1 MANLLYVTDEA
12 LEHLGAHPAVQFWGP
27 IVNNFPMRNVPI
39 EERAFHPRNIETKT
53 EYVYLTTDMKFAY
66 CRDNMVSFLYPDQ
79 DLSFRFTAGDGI
91 IRTLDG
97 KQFTA
102 IIGCIGKVI
111 STSQIE
117 LLDKDKVYHPLF
129 DSGFTTMPKTPV
141 PHKLPPVLP
150 PRPAPGTPAAIAFN
164 KKAAKAETKKA
175 AAESAKK
182 ETTPTKGKKKSKKK
196 ADLIFGKYDEA
207 MCEMIIDFRLT
218 SKKSYG
224 YLEEKYDM
232 SEGDLKQLFTMQRLR
247 KGRPNASLKEL
258 ENSMGEATPSKRGRK
273 PKAKPAA
280 AASSK
285 RKAKS
290 DDLSKYSAD
299 VQKQIIHMKKVS
311 KKSYRYVAK
320 KFKVPIDAVH
330 RICSQNLK
338 RPRKSVKR

>member
-39 EERAFHPRNIETKT
+39 EERAFHPRDVETKT

-66 CRDNMVSFLYPDQ
+66 CRDNMLSFLYPDQ
-79 DLSFRFTAGDGI
+79 DLSFRFTASEGI

-111 STSQIE
+111 STSQVE
-117 LLDKDKVYHPLF
+117 LLEKDKVYHPLF
-129 DSGFTTMPKTPV
+129 DSGFTSMPKTPV
-141 PHKLPPVLP
+141 PHKLPPVPP
-150 PRPAPGTPAAIAFN
+150 PRPAPGSPAAIAALE
-164 KKAAKAETKKA
+164 KAAKAATKKGV
-175 AAESAKK
+175 AEPAKK
-182 ETTPTKGKKKSKKK
+182 ETAPPKAKKKSKKK
-196 ADLIFGKYDEA
+196 ADLVFGKYDEA
-207 MCEMIIDFRLT
+207 MCEKIIDFRLT

-232 SEGDLKQLFTMQRLR
+232 TEADLKRLFTVHRLR

-258 ENSMGEATPSKRGRK
+258 EDEMGETPPSKRGRK

-280 AASSK
+280 AAGGKS
-285 RKAKS
+285 KAKS

-311 KKSYRYVAK
+311 KKSYRYVAQ

>member
-1 MANLLYVTDEA
+1 MAILLYVTAEA
-12 LEHLGAHPAVQFWGP
+12 LEHLGVHPAVQFWGP

-39 EERAFHPRNIETKT
+39 EERAFHPRDIEPQT
-53 EYVYLTTDMKFAY
+53 EYIYLTTDMKFAY
-66 CRDNMVSFLYPDQ
+66 SRDNMISFLYPDQ
-79 DLSFRFTAGDGI
+79 DLSFRFTASEGI

-111 STSQIE
+111 STSQVE

-129 DSGFTTMPKTPV
+129 DSGFTAMPKTPV
-141 PHKLPPVLP
+141 AHKLPPVP
-150 PRPAPGTPAAIAFN
+150 PTRPAPGSPAAIAAS
-164 KKAAKAETKKA
+164 KKAAKAESSKA

-182 ETTPTKGKKKSKKK
+182 AAPPTKGKKKSKKK

-207 MCEMIIDFRLT
+207 LCEMIIEFRLS

-232 SEGDLKQLFTMQRLR
+232 PEADLKRLFTMQHLR
-247 KGRPNASLKEL
+247 TDRPNASLKEL

-280 AASSK
+280 DANSK
-285 RKAKS
+285 KKAKS

-311 KKSYRYVAK
+311 KKSYRYVAQ